1 MNKRKNRFI
10 ISKELIDV
18 SKNQFIVD
26 NGEEQIIADIL
37 LDKKKKKKSYN
48 KGNYFDGDDDDD
60 GIDLDSEF
68 DEEEEADKKK
78 AKKTE
83 EEKKSEVEDTQ
94 ANDESVT
101 DDSPDETL
109 PVEEEIPEPEPYIQP
124 EISVQEEVPENSV
137 EELEQKPNK
146 PEYDFT
152 SLVKIEYDKGFEAGK
167 KSAMKMMEN
176 EFKKKLFSGV
186 KGIFALTENIKKEFS
201 DYKANL
207 DNYVLTIALG
217 IASKVIR
224 HELSINNEI
233 IISQVKEAI
242 SKVIGVDTLIV
253 HINPKDA
260 EILRA
265 YKDDIMDK
273 FDSIKDLSIQINDK
287 IEEGG
292 CKIESRLGNVD
303 ARIETQL
310 AVIEEALKQT
320 IQSNNDGNKTE
331 NRE

>member
-1 MNKRKNRFI
+1 
-10 ISKELIDV
+10 LIDV
-18 SKNQFIVD
+18 SRDQITID
-26 NGEEQIIADIL
+26 NGEEQIIANIL
-37 LDKKKKKKSYN
+37 SDRKKKQKSYN
-48 KGNYFDGDDDDD
+48 KGNHFVDDEDDDNTN
-60 GIDLDSEF
+60 LDPEF
-68 DEEEEADKKK
+68 DNEEVEETKKEKKTDTVKQETVAESIPAPPVEVIPEEEE
-78 AKKTE
+78 E
-83 EEKKSEVEDTQ
+83 E
-94 ANDESVT
+94 
-101 DDSPDETL
+101 
-109 PVEEEIPEPEPYIQP
+109 EEEIPEPEPDIQ
-124 EISVQEEVPENSV
+124 EIPENNV
-137 EELEQKPNK
+137 EEIEQKPPK
-146 PEYDFT
+146 PEYDF
-152 SLVKIEYDKGFEAGK
+152 SNLIKVEYDKGFEAGK
-167 KSAMKMMEN
+167 KSAMKIMEN

-186 KGIFALTENIKKEFS
+186 KGLFALTENIKKEFY
-201 DYKANL
+201 DYKVNL
-207 DNYVLTIALG
+207 DNYVITIALG
-217 IASKVIR
+217 IASKVIK
-224 HELSINNEI
+224 HEISINNEI

-242 SKVIGVDTLIV
+242 NKVIGADTLIV